1 MHASF
6 GPLFYPSG
14 PEVKAA
20 AVEKLNKKLEFIN
33 KQVLKDR
40 SFLVGDKFSIAD
52 SYLYIV
58 LSWAP
63 YVGVDLSPFP
73 VVKAYFERIGALPV
87 VQEAHVKM
95 ATKPSST

>member
-6 GPLFYPSG
+6 GPLFYPIG

-20 AVEKLNKKLEFIN
+20 AVQKLNKKLEFIN
-33 KQVLKDR
+33 NQVLKDR

-58 LSWAP
+58 LSWSP

-87 VQEAHVKM
+87 VQDAHAKM
-95 ATKPSST
+95 TTKPSRT